1 MKSVVAKRLCPSVPP
16 PWKGENH
23 EWSVKKKKR
32 FSLGRWRKE
41 IGKRFGY
48 SLRFMG

>member
-1 MKSVVAKRLCPSVPP
+1 VKSVVAKRLCPRVPP

-23 EWSVKKKKR
+23 EWSMKKR

-48 SLRFMG
+48 FLRFMG